1 MITVIGRFKVNDKR
15 KRIKRN
21 EFSNENNLVWT
32 GENKKKKRLCA
43 GTYFTWYSLRRKRML
58 FKQNT
63 LVWLGPQS

>member
-32 GENKKKKRLCA
+32 GENKKKTFMC
-43 GTYFTWYSLRRKRML
+43 
-58 FKQNT
+58 
-63 LVWLGPQS
+63 